1 MKKFYTT
8 PQLRPYE
15 PATSRR
21 ARSYHS
27 VAIRYDGNAAC
38 PVVKQFPM
46 QPTLSTQA
54 PPFLET
60 RRFLSSE
67 APLLPL
73 AGCTETSCQCR
84 YVHYADRREQDRRST
99 YVRSGTSAPAFM
111 GRERRSGTDRR
122 QSFTLESS
130 P

>member
-1 MKKFYTT
+1 MKKSDTT
-8 PQLRPYE
+8 LQPRQSE
-15 PATSRR
+15 PATGRR

-27 VAIRYDGNAAC
+27 VAIRYYGNAAC
-38 PVVKQFPM
+38 PAVKQFAI

-73 AGCTETSCQCR
+73 AGCTEKTCQCR
-84 YVHYADRREQDRRST
+84 YVHYADRRERDRRHP
-99 YVRSGTSAPAFM
+99 YDPFLASAPAFA
-111 GRERRSGTDRR
+111 GRERRSGTPRR
-122 QSFTLESS
+122 RFQ

>member
-1 MKKFYTT
+1 MKKSYTT
-8 PQLRPYE
+8 LQPRPYE

-111 GRERRSGTDRR
+111 GRERRSGTDHR
-122 QSFTLESS
+122 QSFTLENS